1 MYSHPQNLHSS
12 DFIEL
17 ASWNHEI
24 TRVNSWFQLY
34 RVNFLLFP
42 WQKWRWI
49 RIFLIN
55 HFCCKR
61 MFPHRKMPFLYAT
74 LSQPHA
80 ELIKRSLTGSDISK
94 YNKSWPHVTSSIS
107 EWKKPSGRSN
117 LFACYQRDARR
128 SNCSSSLCFHS
139 HATVPH
145 IVALPDFSF
154 HVAKIES
161 IFVNSKF
168 LSSECNKCL
177 HLYCWVVKKFA
188 RRVNFLR
195 GNLSKSHFFLVL
207 FDKIT
212 FFYYLCR
219 RIAVFAW
226 NCHVLLRA

>member
-1 MYSHPQNLHSS
+1 MEMDTHFSHHP
-12 DFIEL
+12 
-17 ASWNHEI
+17 
-24 TRVNSWFQLY
+24 
-34 RVNFLLFP
+34 
-42 WQKWRWI
+42 
-49 RIFLIN
+49 
-55 HFCCKR
+55 
-61 MFPHRKMPFLYAT
+61 T

-107 EWKKPSGRSN
+107 EWKKSSGRSN

-188 RRVNFLR
+188 RRVKFLR

-219 RIAVFAW
+219 QLPAIVVVRPLVACPRKGLKKTTHAAK
-226 NCHVLLRA
+226 HQSLRAESRYDFWG

>member
-1 MYSHPQNLHSS
+1 MP
-12 DFIEL
+12 
-17 ASWNHEI
+17 A
-24 TRVNSWFQLY
+24 V
-34 RVNFLLFP
+34 FL
-42 WQKWRWI
+42 
-49 RIFLIN
+49 
-55 HFCCKR
+55 
-61 MFPHRKMPFLYAT
+61 
-74 LSQPHA
+74 
-80 ELIKRSLTGSDISK
+80 
-94 YNKSWPHVTSSIS
+94 S
-107 EWKKPSGRSN
+107 EGN
-117 LFACYQRDARR
+117 QAAR

-145 IVALPDFSF
+145 IVALLGFSF

-188 RRVNFLR
+188 RRVKFLR

-219 RIAVFAW
+219 QLPAIVVVRPLVACSRKGLKKQRMLQSISLW
-226 NCHVLLRA
+226 EQRAGMIFVGKLWSVRFLFKTSLKLGREIDDYHLIRSECSRV

>member
-1 MYSHPQNLHSS
+1 MEMDTHFSHHP
-12 DFIEL
+12 
-17 ASWNHEI
+17 
-24 TRVNSWFQLY
+24 
-34 RVNFLLFP
+34 
-42 WQKWRWI
+42 
-49 RIFLIN
+49 
-55 HFCCKR
+55 
-61 MFPHRKMPFLYAT
+61 T

-107 EWKKPSGRSN
+107 EWKKSSGRSN

-188 RRVNFLR
+188 RRVKFLR

>member
-61 MFPHRKMPFLYAT
+61 MFPHRKMPLLYAT

-107 EWKKPSGRSN
+107 EWKKPSGKVELLIISVFPQPCHRSAHRG
-117 LFACYQRDARR
+117 F
-128 SNCSSSLCFHS
+128 
-139 HATVPH
+139 TW
-145 IVALPDFSF
+145 
-154 HVAKIES
+154 
-161 IFVNSKF
+161 F
-168 LSSECNKCL
+168 L
-177 HLYCWVVKKFA
+177 
-188 RRVNFLR
+188 
-195 GNLSKSHFFLVL
+195 LSRCKDRKYF
-207 FDKIT
+207 
-212 FFYYLCR
+212 R
-219 RIAVFAW
+219 
-226 NCHVLLRA
+226 